1 MTSYDNSSIYSNV
14 TNVIEK
20 MSNSYD
26 KLYPDP
32 NQYIHIKNEIKAVVL
47 NNHQNLT
54 AMEVFDL
61 LMKLDYDETKL
72 ILEQLPEDLRLQ
84 IKEIDQVEA
93 AKVREVIEE
102 VQELRKT
109 TKELINQVEHQTE
122 QMQEMINDINLNNNF
137 ST

>member
-1 MTSYDNSSIYSNV
+1 MTSYNNSYFNNIVDS
-14 TNVIEK
+14 IEK

-26 KLYPDP
+26 NLYPDP
-32 NQYIHIKNEIKAVVL
+32 SQYIPMKNEIKAEVL

-72 ILEQLPEDLRLQ
+72 ILEQLPEHLRLQ

-93 AKVREVIEE
+93 AKVRQVVEE

-109 TKELINQVEHQTE
+109 TRELINQVEHQTE
-122 QMQEMINDINLNNNF
+122 QMQEMNR
-137 ST
+137 

>member
-1 MTSYDNSSIYSNV
+1 MTSYFNN
-14 TNVIEK
+14 IEK

-26 KLYPDP
+26 NLYPDP
-32 NQYIHIKNEIKAVVL
+32 SQYIPIKNEIKAEVL

-61 LMKLDYDETKL
+61 LMKLDYEETKL
-72 ILEQLPEDLRLQ
+72 ILEQLPEHLRLQ

-93 AKVREVIEE
+93 AKVRQVVEE

-109 TKELINQVEHQTE
+109 TRELINQVEHQTE
-122 QMQEMINDINLNNNF
+122 QMQEMINDINLK
-137 ST
+137 

>member
-1 MTSYDNSSIYSNV
+1 MTSYFNNIVDS
-14 TNVIEK
+14 IEK

-26 KLYPDP
+26 NLYPDP
-32 NQYIHIKNEIKAVVL
+32 SQYIPIKNEIKAEVL

-61 LMKLDYDETKL
+61 LMKLDYEETKL
-72 ILEQLPEDLRLQ
+72 ILEQLPEHLRLQ

-93 AKVREVIEE
+93 AKVRQVVEE

-109 TKELINQVEHQTE
+109 TRELINQVEHQTE
-122 QMQEMINDINLNNNF
+122 QMQEMINDTI
-137 ST
+137 

>member
-1 MTSYDNSSIYSNV
+1 MTSYNNSYFNNIVDS
-14 TNVIEK
+14 IEK

-26 KLYPDP
+26 NLYPDP
-32 NQYIHIKNEIKAVVL
+32 SQYIPMKNEIKAEVL

-72 ILEQLPEDLRLQ
+72 ILEQLPEHLRLR

-93 AKVREVIEE
+93 AKVKQVVEE

-109 TKELINQVEHQTE
+109 TRELINQVEHQTE
-122 QMQEMINDINLNNNF
+122 QMQEMINDIN
-137 ST
+137 